1 MFPYSSYIVST
12 IMEKGIKTRTITFVP
27 QGFCEMYKWR

>member
-1 MFPYSSYIVST
+1 
-12 IMEKGIKTRTITFVP
+12 MEKGIKTRTITFVP